1 MAMTLKEVST
11 IFTELDFEHKLI
23 EEKDLILSAGGNKNN
38 RLAYYIRCRDEDK
51 TFDMAAQLLDDETNH
66 ISVKGSQHMPTLM
79 AYLLLRNYQT
89 KFGTWEL
96 DPEDGDIKFTV
107 EIPLED
113 NTLTKA
119 QLKRI
124 IKIMNSTS
132 DEAKDIKSIV
142 ATGKLPL
149 DEDEAAKKIAELEAM
164 LAQLQGSGI

>member
-11 IFTELDFEHKLI
+11 ILTELDFEHKLF
-23 EEKDLILSAGGNKNN
+23 EEKDLILSAGGRKKG
-38 RLAYYIRCRDEDK
+38 RLSYYIRCRDEGK
-51 TFDMAAQLLDDETNH
+51 TFSMEAQLLDDENNN
-66 ISVKGSQHMPTLM
+66 IAVKDNEYMPTLM
-79 AYLLLRNYQT
+79 AYLLLQNYQT

-96 DPEDGDIKFTV
+96 DPKDGDIRFNV

-113 NTLTKA
+113 NTLTKS

-124 IKIMNSTS
+124 TAIMNNTS
-132 DEAKDIKSIV
+132 NEARNIKSIV